1 MGLLPASRLRAVE
14 AASCITR
21 RFVNRFLIRHGYPRP
36 MRGYPRPIATRLPAI
51 GLQLLLAAGFFF
63 AGHAQAA
70 TVTAVDVRG
79 LDETMA
85 LNVRVSLS
93 LVDAIGRDLSGRRLA
108 YLLREAENE
117 TREALEPFGYYSP
130 KIVVER
136 TRDGVT
142 TVVGGSASGTTPAPT
157 APANA
162 QVPTAATETTPPG
175 ERRANTSP
183 VTVTITVDLG
193 EPVTVRRSNLA
204 IEGEGDNDKYLQQD
218 LGEFQPQ
225 AGDVFDHALYEASK
239 TRITRRLA
247 ERGYFDAD
255 FASRQVE
262 VTRAEHAADIDL
274 VWNSGDRY
282 DMGPVTITQTPRRI
296 IRESLIER
304 LIYWEEGSYYH
315 QGKLDRF
322 RESLARLDYFAGIDI
337 EPQPENAVDG
347 RVPVAVTLTPAKRSI
362 YTAGLSYGTDSGAGV
377 RLGLERR
384 YLNNRGHKLL
394 TQIDWAQKRKTATVQ
409 YRIPAFALLDGW
421 YTVSAQFYDEQSDY
435 LDTRKIQLVGS
446 RSGQVNDRLNAVA
459 SLHALRE
466 RWLFADLENGEVA
479 TPVYN
484 YATFVYPSLRGEYID
499 ADNRVFPR
507 DALGITA
514 ELRGGLS
521 GLGSDASFL
530 QAWGIARWYRGIGER
545 DRLIVR
551 GEAGYTFTNELVDMP
566 PSLRF
571 YAGGDRSIRGYG
583 YREVGP
589 ILVTESGKRYAL
601 GAKNVLTGS
610 VEYEHYFND
619 SWGAAAFVDTGDAFD
634 DRPDFRTGV
643 GIGVRWRSPVGPVR
657 IDVAHGLNDP
667 DSQFEIYLNI
677 GADL

>member
-1 MGLLPASRLRAVE
+1 M
-14 AASCITR
+14 
-21 RFVNRFLIRHGYPRP
+21 
-36 MRGYPRPIATRLPAI
+36 
-51 GLQLLLAAGFFF
+51 LAAGLLSLPL
-63 AGHAQAA
+63 AGGVQAA
-70 TVTAVDVRG
+70 TVASVDVRG

-93 LVDAIGRDLSGRRLA
+93 LVDAIGKDVSGRRLA

-130 KIVVER
+130 HITVER

-142 TVVGGSASGTTPAPT
+142 TVVDDSASTPAPAGNGT
-157 APANA
+157 AGANTGA
-162 QVPTAATETTPPG
+162 AAPSAVPEENAATPPSATGETPPPG

-183 VTVTITVDLG
+183 VSVTITVELG
-193 EPVTVRRSNLA
+193 EPVTVRRANVA
-204 IEGEGDNDKYLQQD
+204 IEGEGGKDKYLRED
-218 LGEFQPQ
+218 LGKFLPQ
-225 AGDVFDHALYEASK
+225 TGDVFDHTLYEASK
-239 TRITRRLA
+239 ARVTRRLA

-255 FASRQVE
+255 FATRQVA
-262 VTRAEHAADIDL
+262 VTRAENAADIDL
-274 VWNSGDRY
+274 VWTSGERY
-282 DMGPVTITQTPRRI
+282 DMGPMTITQTPKRI
-296 IRESLIER
+296 IRDSLIER
-304 LIYWEEGSYYH
+304 LIYWDEGSYYH

-347 RVPVAVTLTPAKRSI
+347 RVPIKVTLTPAKRSI

-377 RLGLERR
+377 RFGIERR

-394 TQIDWAQKRKTATVQ
+394 SQIDWAEKRKTATVQ
-409 YRIPAFALLDGW
+409 YRIPAFAWLDGW
-421 YTVSAQFYDEQSDY
+421 YTISAQFNDEQTDY
-435 LDTRKIQLVGS
+435 IDTRKIELVGS

-466 RWLFADLENGEVA
+466 RWAYVTTSNTTNAALAPVA
-479 TPVYN
+479 YN
-484 YATFVYPSLRGEYID
+484 YATFVYPSLRGEYVD
-499 ADNRVFPR
+499 ADNRLFPR
-507 DALGITA
+507 DAFGLTL

-530 QAWGIARWYRGIGER
+530 QAWALGRWYRGMGDR
-545 DRLIVR
+545 NRLIMR
-551 GEAGYTFTNELVDMP
+551 GEAGYTFTNGLVDMP

-571 YAGGDRSIRGYG
+571 FAGGDRSIRGYA

-589 ILVTESGKRYAL
+589 TLMNDTGKKYAL

-610 VEYEHYFND
+610 VEFEHYFND
-619 SWGAAAFVDTGDAFD
+619 SWGAAAFVDSGDAFD
-634 DRPDFRTGV
+634 NDAPDFHTGV
-643 GIGVRWRSPVGPVR
+643 GFGVRWRSPVGPVR
-657 IDVAHGLNDP
+657 LDIAHGLYDP
-667 DSQFEIYLNI
+667 DSQYEIYLNI

>member
-1 MGLLPASRLRAVE
+1 
-14 AASCITR
+14 
-21 RFVNRFLIRHGYPRP
+21 

>member
-1 MGLLPASRLRAVE
+1 
-14 AASCITR
+14 
-21 RFVNRFLIRHGYPRP
+21 
-36 MRGYPRPIATRLPAI
+36 MRGFPRPIAIRLPAL
-51 GLQLLLAAGFFF
+51 GMRLLLAVGVLL
-63 AGHAQAA
+63 AGHAHAA

-79 LDETMA
+79 LDEAMA

-93 LVDAIGRDLSGRRLA
+93 LVDAIGKDLSGRRLA
-108 YLLREAENE
+108 YLLREAEDE

-142 TVVGGSASGTTPAPT
+142 TVVGESAAATTPAP
-157 APANA
+157 AGVQA
-162 QVPTAATETTPPG
+162 PTAGSEAAPPG
-175 ERRANTSP
+175 ERRASTSP

-204 IEGEGDNDKYLQQD
+204 IEGEGGNDKYLRAD
-218 LGEFQPQ
+218 LGDFVPQ
-225 AGDVFDHALYEASK
+225 TGDVFDHALYEASK
-239 TRITRRLA
+239 ARITRRLA

-255 FASRQVE
+255 FLSREVA

-274 VWNSGDRY
+274 VWSSGDRY
-282 DMGPVTITQTPRRI
+282 DMGPVTITQTPKRI
-296 IRESLIER
+296 IRESLIEK

-337 EPQPENAVDG
+337 EPRPADAVDG
-347 RVPVAVTLTPAKRSI
+347 LVPVAVTLTPAKRSI

-377 RLGLERR
+377 RFGLERR
-384 YLNNRGHKLL
+384 YLNDRGHKLL
-394 TQIDWAQKRKTATVQ
+394 SQIDWAQKRKTATVQ
-409 YRIPAFALLDGW
+409 YRIPAFAWLDGW

-435 LDTRKIQLVGS
+435 LDTRKIEFVGS

-466 RWLFADLENGEVA
+466 RWIFADLENGGEV

-484 YATFVYPSLRGEYID
+484 YATFFYPSLRGEYID

-507 DALGITA
+507 DAIGITA
-514 ELRGGLS
+514 ELRGGVA

-530 QAWGIARWYRGIGER
+530 QAWGVGRWYQGMGER

-551 GEAGYTFTNELVDMP
+551 GEAGYTFTNGLVDMP

-589 ILVTESGKRYAL
+589 LLETESGKKYAL

-619 SWGAAAFVDTGDAFD
+619 SWGAAAFVDAGDAFD

-643 GIGVRWRSPVGPVR
+643 GIGARWRSPVGPVR
-657 IDVAHGLNDP
+657 IDIAHGLNDP

>member
-1 MGLLPASRLRAVE
+1 
-14 AASCITR
+14 
-21 RFVNRFLIRHGYPRP
+21 
-36 MRGYPRPIATRLPAI
+36 MRGFPRPIATRLPAI
-51 GLQLLLAAGFFF
+51 GLQLLLAAGLFF
-63 AGHAQAA
+63 AGHVHAA

-142 TVVGGSASGTTPAPT
+142 TVVGGSASGATPAPT

-162 QVPTAATETTPPG
+162 QVPTATTETTPPG

-218 LGEFQPQ
+218 LGEFVPQ
-225 AGDVFDHALYEASK
+225 TGDVFDHALYEASK

>member
-1 MGLLPASRLRAVE
+1 
-14 AASCITR
+14 
-21 RFVNRFLIRHGYPRP
+21 
-36 MRGYPRPIATRLPAI
+36 MRGFPRSIAQRLPAF
-51 GLQLLLAAGFFF
+51 GLLCLLF
-63 AGHAQAA
+63 AGRAHAA
-70 TVTAVDVRG
+70 TVAAVDIRG

-93 LVDAIGRDLSGRRLA
+93 LVDAIGKDLSGRRLA
-108 YLLREAENE
+108 YLLREADDE

-130 KIVVER
+130 TIVVER

-142 TVVGGSASGTTPAPT
+142 TVVDDSGSAAAPT
-157 APANA
+157 TAAPANA
-162 QVPTAATETTPPG
+162 ETPVATGEAGAPG

-193 EPVTVRRSNLA
+193 EPVTVRRANLA
-204 IEGEGDNDKYLQQD
+204 IEGEGGDDKYLRQD
-218 LGEFQPQ
+218 LGDFAPQ

-239 TRITRRLA
+239 ARITRRLA

-255 FASRQVE
+255 FASRQVA

-274 VWNSGDRY
+274 VWSSGDRY
-282 DMGPVTITQTPRRI
+282 DMGPVTITQTPKHI
-296 IRESLIER
+296 IRDSLIER

-337 EPQPENAVDG
+337 EPHPEDAIEG
-347 RVPVAVTLTPAKRSI
+347 RVPVTVTLTPAKRSI
-362 YTAGLSYGTDSGAGV
+362 YTAGLSYGTDSGAGGRV
-377 RLGLERR
+377 GRERR
-384 YLNNRGHKLL
+384 YLNDRGHKLL
-394 TQIDWAQKRKTATVQ
+394 SQVDWAQKRKTATVQ

-435 LDTRKIQLVGS
+435 LDTRRVEFVGS
-446 RSGQVNDRLNAVA
+446 RSGQVNERLNAVA

-466 RWLFADLENGEVA
+466 RWLFADLENGGEA
-479 TPVYN
+479 APVYN
-484 YATFVYPSLRGEYID
+484 YATFVYPSLRGEYVD

-507 DALGITA
+507 DAIGITA

-530 QAWGIARWYRGIGER
+530 QAWGVARWYRGMGER

-551 GEAGYTFTNELVDMP
+551 GEAGYTFTNGLVDMP

-571 YAGGDRSIRGYG
+571 YAGGDRSIRGYA

-589 ILVTESGKRYAL
+589 ILETGSGKKYAL

-610 VEYEHYFND
+610 IEYEHYFND
-619 SWGAAAFVDTGDAFD
+619 SWGAAAFVDSGDAFD
-634 DRPDFRTGV
+634 DRPDFHTGV
-643 GIGVRWRSPVGPVR
+643 GFGVRWRSPVGPVR
-657 IDVAHGLNDP
+657 IDIARGLNDP

>member
-1 MGLLPASRLRAVE
+1 
-14 AASCITR
+14 
-21 RFVNRFLIRHGYPRP
+21 
-36 MRGYPRPIATRLPAI
+36 MRGFPRPIAIRLPAL
-51 GLQLLLAAGFFF
+51 GMRLLLAVGVLL
-63 AGHAQAA
+63 AGHAHAA

-79 LDETMA
+79 LDEAMA

-93 LVDAIGRDLSGRRLA
+93 LVDAIGKDLSGRRLA
-108 YLLREAENE
+108 YLLREAEDE

-142 TVVGGSASGTTPAPT
+142 TVVGESAAATTPAP
-157 APANA
+157 AGVQA
-162 QVPTAATETTPPG
+162 PTAGSEAAPPG
-175 ERRANTSP
+175 ERRASTSP

-204 IEGEGDNDKYLQQD
+204 IEGEGGNDKYLRAD
-218 LGEFQPQ
+218 LGDFVPQ
-225 AGDVFDHALYEASK
+225 TGDVFDHALYEASK
-239 TRITRRLA
+239 ARITRRLA

-255 FASRQVE
+255 FLSREVA

-274 VWNSGDRY
+274 VWSSGDRY
-282 DMGPVTITQTPRRI
+282 DMGPVTITQTPKRI
-296 IRESLIER
+296 IRESLIEK

-337 EPQPENAVDG
+337 EPRPADAVDG
-347 RVPVAVTLTPAKRSI
+347 LVPVAVTLTPAKRSI

-377 RLGLERR
+377 RFGLERR
-384 YLNNRGHKLL
+384 YLNDRGHKLL
-394 TQIDWAQKRKTATVQ
+394 SQIDWAQKRKTATVQ
-409 YRIPAFALLDGW
+409 YRIPAFAWLDGW

-435 LDTRKIQLVGS
+435 LDTRKLEFVAS

-484 YATFVYPSLRGEYID
+484 YATFLYPSLRGEYID

-507 DALGITA
+507 DALGITL

-530 QAWGIARWYRGIGER
+530 QAWGVGRWYRGIGER
-545 DRLIVR
+545 NRLIVR
-551 GEAGYTFTNELVDMP
+551 GEAGYTFTNGLVDMP

-589 ILVTESGKRYAL
+589 ILVTESGKKYAL

-619 SWGAAAFVDTGDAFD
+619 SWGAAAFVDAGDAFD

-643 GIGVRWRSPVGPVR
+643 GIGARWRSPVGPVR
-657 IDVAHGLNDP
+657 IDIAHGLNDP